1 MKLAESTTTL
11 MTLIPQALA
20 IIDLNS
26 KTIAEA
32 NPRFQTLFG
41 IAPGS
46 PVQDLDALF
55 EQTPLLDNATKTIT
69 MDLQARRASTW
80 PQFSMH
86 TMNNGLSNFDL
97 HLNYLDES
105 RTSLYLI
112 FSPSAQDLE
121 QMEQQNSY
129 YETISASSFSY
140 PFYLNIKTRRMEFFG
155 PIMEQFKLPEMM
167 ENFPDPVIAG
177 GMILEEDLADYLAMV
192 ERMYKGEPP
201 TGFFRSYT
209 PNGDILGY
217 TVNYTVKLD
226 EDGQPSEIIG
236 DFINKQADI
245 PDHVPMEQIQPAA
258 ENPNGEKNKVLVH
271 QIKAHFFF
279 NTLNT
284 ISALCKQD
292 VAKADKAIQT
302 FAAYM
307 RSYMYLITED
317 NNIPFDQ
324 ELSMVRSSLEIER
337 MRFPDS
343 FTYTL
348 DLKCRDFELPP
359 LSLQPIVENAL
370 LHGLR
375 KTGHHGQLR
384 IATERLDDVI
394 QIVVE
399 DDGRGFDTAILK
411 ESKSIGLKNMVE
423 RVKLMVDGTVTIESQ
438 RGKGT
443 RAVIEIPAQA
453 S

>member
-1 MKLAESTTTL
+1 MTLTQSTISL
-11 MTLIPQALA
+11 LTLIPHAAA
-20 IIDLNS
+20 IIDLEQKIVAQVNEPF
-26 KTIAEA
+26 KTTFGITVGTDM
-32 NPRFQTLFG
+32 QDLTTLF
-41 IAPGS
+41 
-46 PVQDLDALF
+46 AL
-55 EQTPLLDNATKTIT
+55 TPLLKDADKSIT
-69 MDLQARRASTW
+69 ADLRAQRTAMW
-80 PQFSMH
+80 PHFPMH
-86 TMNNGLSNFDL
+86 TLNNGLSNFDL
-97 HLNYLDES
+97 HIAYVDET
-105 RTSLYLI
+105 RTSVHLI
-112 FSPSAQDLE
+112 FTPSSYDQEQLE
-121 QMEQQNSY
+121 LHNGY
-129 YETISASSFSY
+129 YETISAASFSY
-140 PFYLNIKTRRMEFFG
+140 PFYLNIKQKRIEFFG
-155 PIMEQFKLPEMM
+155 PIMEQFQLPEMM
-167 ENFPDPVIAG
+167 ENFPEPVIAG
-177 GMILEEDLADYLAMV
+177 GMILKEDMPAYLLMV

-201 TGFFRSYT
+201 AGFFRSYT
-209 PNGDILGY
+209 PAGDILGY
-217 TVNYTVKLD
+217 TVNYTVKYD
-226 EDGQPSEIIG
+226 ENGQPEALVG
-236 DFINKQADI
+236 DFICKEDSST
-245 PDHVPMEQIQPAA
+245 QPASA
-258 ENPNGEKNKVLVH
+258 PAKVELDTPPDGKNKVLVH

-292 VAKADKAIQT
+292 AGKADKAIQT

-307 RSYMYLITED
+307 RSYMYLITEE
-317 NNIPFDQ
+317 NNIPFEQ

-384 IATERLDDVI
+384 IATEKIDNVI
-394 QIVVE
+394 YITVE

-411 ESKSIGLKNMVE
+411 ESKSIGLKNMSE
-423 RVKLMVDGTVTIESQ
+423 RVKLMVGGSLTIESE

>member
-1 MKLAESTTTL
+1 MKIAECASTL
-11 MTLIPQALA
+11 LTLIPHEAAMIDCEQKVITQA
-20 IIDLNS
+20 NGHFQ
-26 KTIAEA
+26 KT
-32 NPRFQTLFG
+32 FG
-41 IAPGS
+41 IGAGAS
-46 PVQDLDALF
+46 MEELSSLF
-55 EQTPLLDNATKTIT
+55 VVTPLLSGAEQSITADLRAQRAT
-69 MDLQARRASTW
+69 MW
-80 PQFSMH
+80 PQFSVH
-86 TMNNGLSNFDL
+86 TLHSGICNYDL
-97 HLNYLDES
+97 HIAYADA
-105 RTSLYLI
+105 TKTAVHLI
-112 FSPSAQDLE
+112 FAPSSQDME

-140 PFYLNIKTRRMEFFG
+140 PFYLNVKTRRMEFFG
-155 PIMEQFKLPEMM
+155 PIMEQFQLPDMM
-167 ENFPDPVIAG
+167 ENFPEPVLAG
-177 GMILEEDLADYLAMV
+177 GMILEEDLPGYLAMV
-192 ERMYKGEPP
+192 ERMYQGAPP
-201 TGFFRSYT
+201 SGFFRSYT
-209 PNGDILGY
+209 PSGDVLGY
-217 TVNYTVKLD
+217 TVNYTVKYD
-226 EDGQPSEIIG
+226 EDGQPAEIIG
-236 DFINKQADI
+236 DFINKEADI
-245 PDHVPMEQIQPAA
+245 PNHGTAEQGS
-258 ENPNGEKNKVLVH
+258 GEEGGHHDGKNKVLVH

-292 VAKADKAIQT
+292 ANKADKAIQT

-307 RSYMYLITED
+307 RSYMYLITEE

-394 QIVVE
+394 QIIVE
-399 DDGRGFDTAILK
+399 DDGRGFDTEILK
-411 ESKSIGLKNMVE
+411 ESKSIGLKNMVQ
-423 RVKLMVDGTVTIESQ
+423 RVNLMVNGTVTIESQ